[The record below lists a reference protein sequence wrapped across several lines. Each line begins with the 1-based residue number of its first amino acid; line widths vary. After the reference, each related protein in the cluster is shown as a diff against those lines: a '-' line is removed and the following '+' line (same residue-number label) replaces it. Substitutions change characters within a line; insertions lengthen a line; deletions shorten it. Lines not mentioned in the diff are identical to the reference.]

1 MTSQPFICRWQL
13 FIKAIRSSR
22 FSSVATAQW
31 LNDHH
36 GDKWT
41 KKEAN
46 IHPPRLAVVLA
57 PSHPQDEVLSGRE
70 KLRKKK
76 QSADL
81 AFLPEEITLYY
92 GTRKKK
98 KKKTFPSH
106 FVSFSYIF
114 SQSSFLLCLSPSA
127 SSSSLRLPHLL
138 NTLSW
143 GYTKSW
149 DGEIREADGKK
160 KKVGKVKEPKGAKKE
175 KTEK

>member
-1 MTSQPFICRWQL
+1 MEL
-13 FIKAIRSSR
+13 
-22 FSSVATAQW
+22 
-31 LNDHH
+31 
-36 GDKWT
+36 
-41 KKEAN
+41 E
-46 IHPPRLAVVLA
+46 
-57 PSHPQDEVLSGRE
+57 
-70 KLRKKK
+70 
-76 QSADL
+76 
-81 AFLPEEITLYY
+81 
-92 GTRKKK
+92 KK

-160 KKVGKVKEPKGAKKE
+160 KVGKVKEPKGAKKE